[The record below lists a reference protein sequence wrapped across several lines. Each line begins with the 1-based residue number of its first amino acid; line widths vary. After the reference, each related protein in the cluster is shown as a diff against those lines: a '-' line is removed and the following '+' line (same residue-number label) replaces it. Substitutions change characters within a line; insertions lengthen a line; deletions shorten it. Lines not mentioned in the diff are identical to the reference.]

1 MQGCF
6 IYMEVLDVANKE
18 TDVKQQGK
26 KPFPK
31 SKQKTIKKQGKTK
44 AEKVKKQRQ
53 TLAKINTA
61 RSEKEKSLVKEYNK
75 QRSRLKAAVKRAE
88 KRGYSFSD
96 FIPEPKYVVTKSE
109 VERLKRI
116 KGQEFYKYGK
126 YYDLKQHKYISG
138 IERRKQE
145 QKNAARKAA
154 ETRKAR
160 KHKIYGGPDKIDD
173 KIYGG
178 PDEVDD
184 VLQYLF
190 ELIANWQPDVRWSK
204 RFAEIKEHDKN
215 VMANVIRGAINDI
228 GEREVARNCQEHA
241 AEVKELAWNICYGN
255 SGSNKDMDTNA
266 DIVRLVAIIRGRALT
281 PDESKELQ
289 DIADS
294 L

>member
-1 MQGCF
+1 M
-6 IYMEVLDVANKE
+6 ANKE

-53 TLAKINTA
+53 TSAKINTA

-75 QRSRLKAAVKRAE
+75 QRRRLKEAVKRAE

-96 FIPEPKYVVTKSE
+96 FIPDPKYVVTKSE

-126 YYDLKQHKYISG
+126 YYDIKQHKYISG
-138 IERRKQE
+138 IERKKQE
-145 QKNAARKAA
+145 QKIAARKAA
-154 ETRKAR
+154 ETRKRR
-160 KHKIYGGPDKIDD
+160 KNFVDLGYRGPEPDD
-173 KIYGG
+173 A
-178 PDEVDD
+178 DD
-184 VLQYLF
+184 ILQYLF
-190 ELIANWQPDVRWSK
+190 ELVAGWRPDIRWSAS
-204 RFAEIKEHDKN
+204 FSEIKNRDKN
-215 VMANVIRGAINDI
+215 IMANIIKGAINDI
-228 GEREVARNCQEHA
+228 GKQQVARNCQAHA
-241 AEVKELAWNICYGN
+241 AEIKELAWYICYGY
-255 SGSNKDMDTNA
+255 SGSDRDRNTNA
-266 DIVRLVAIIRGRALT
+266 DIVKLSTIIRGRSLT

-294 L
+294 LAYETTEE

>member
-1 MQGCF
+1 M
-6 IYMEVLDVANKE
+6 ANKE

-53 TLAKINTA
+53 ISAKINTA

-96 FIPEPKYVVTKSE
+96 FIPGPKYVVTKSE

-126 YYDLKQHKYISG
+126 YYDLKEHKYISG
-138 IERRKQE
+138 IARKKQE
-145 QKNAARKAA
+145 QKAAAQKAA
-154 ETRKAR
+154 QTRLKKRTSSTRTEA
-160 KHKIYGGPDKIDD
+160 GQPPND
-173 KIYGG
+173 
-178 PDEVDD
+178 VDD

-190 ELIANWQPDVRWSK
+190 ELIANWKPDVRWSK

-215 VMANVIRGAINDI
+215 VMANAIRGAINDL
-228 GEREVARNCQEHA
+228 GERQVARNCQAHA

-255 SGSNKDMDTNA
+255 SGDKKDRETNA
-266 DIVRLVAIIRGRALT
+266 DIVKLVAIIRGRALT

-294 L
+294 FAYENTEE

>member
-1 MQGCF
+1 M
-6 IYMEVLDVANKE
+6 ANKE

-31 SKQKTIKKQGKTK
+31 GKQKTIKKQGKTK

-53 TLAKINTA
+53 TSAKINTA
-61 RSEKEKSLVKEYNK
+61 RSEKEKALVKEYNK

-96 FIPEPKYVVTKSE
+96 FIPGPKYVVTKSE

-116 KGQEFYKYGK
+116 KGQDFYKYGK

-138 IERRKQE
+138 IERKKQE
-145 QKNAARKAA
+145 QKISARKAA
-154 ETRKAR
+154 ETRKR
-160 KHKIYGGPDKIDD
+160 NKNKV
-173 KIYGG
+173 YGG
-178 PDEVDD
+178 PDEVDNKVYGGPDEVYD

-190 ELIANWQPDVRWSK
+190 ELVAGWSPDIRWSDSFSEVK
-204 RFAEIKEHDKN
+204 NRDKN
-215 VMANVIRGAINDI
+215 IMANIIKGAINDI
-228 GEREVARNCQEHA
+228 GKQQVARNCQAHA
-241 AEVKELAWNICYGN
+241 AEIKELAWYICYGY
-255 SGSNKDMDTNA
+255 SGSDRDRNTNA
-266 DIVRLVAIIRGRALT
+266 DIVKLSTIIRGRSLT

-294 L
+294 LAYETTEE

>member
-1 MQGCF
+1 M
-6 IYMEVLDVANKE
+6 ANKE
-18 TDVKQQGK
+18 TDVKQHGK
-26 KPFPK
+26 QSFPK
-31 SKQKTIKKQGKTK
+31 SKQKTIKKRSKTK

-53 TLAKINTA
+53 TLAKINIA

-126 YYDLKQHKYISG
+126 YYDIKQHKYISG
-138 IERRKQE
+138 IERKKQE
-145 QKNAARKAA
+145 QKIAARKAA
-154 ETRKAR
+154 ETRKRR
-160 KHKIYGGPDKIDD
+160 KNFVDLGYRGPEPDD
-173 KIYGG
+173 A
-178 PDEVDD
+178 DD

-190 ELIANWQPDVRWSK
+190 ELVAGWRPDVRWSAS
-204 RFAEIKEHDKN
+204 FSEIKNRDKN
-215 VMANVIRGAINDI
+215 IMANIIKGAINDI
-228 GEREVARNCQEHA
+228 GKQQVARNCQAHA
-241 AEVKELAWNICYGN
+241 AEIKELAWYICYGY
-255 SGSNKDMDTNA
+255 SGSDRDRNTNA
-266 DIVRLVAIIRGRALT
+266 DIVKLSTIIRGRSLT

-294 L
+294 LAYETTEE

>member
-1 MQGCF
+1 M
-6 IYMEVLDVANKE
+6 ANKE

-44 AEKVKKQRQ
+44 AEKVKKQRH

-126 YYDLKQHKYISG
+126 YYDIKQHKYISG
-138 IERRKQE
+138 IERKKQE
-145 QKNAARKAA
+145 QKIAARKAA
-154 ETRKAR
+154 ETRKRR
-160 KHKIYGGPDKIDD
+160 KNFVDLGYRGPEPDD
-173 KIYGG
+173 A
-178 PDEVDD
+178 DD

-190 ELIANWQPDVRWSK
+190 ELVAGWRPDVRWSAS
-204 RFAEIKEHDKN
+204 FSEIKNRDKN
-215 VMANVIRGAINDI
+215 IMANIIKGAINDI
-228 GEREVARNCQEHA
+228 GKQQVARNCQAHA
-241 AEVKELAWNICYGN
+241 AEIKELAWYICYGY
-255 SGSNKDMDTNA
+255 SGSDRDRNTNA
-266 DIVRLVAIIRGRALT
+266 DIVKLSTIIRGRSLT

-294 L
+294 LAYETTEE

>member
-1 MQGCF
+1 M
-6 IYMEVLDVANKE
+6 ANKE

-53 TLAKINTA
+53 STAKINTA
-61 RSEKEKSLVKEYNK
+61 RSEKEKYLLKEYNK

-96 FIPEPKYVVTKSE
+96 FIPEPKHVVTKSE

-126 YYDLKQHKYISG
+126 YYDIKQHKYISG
-138 IERRKQE
+138 IERKKQE
-145 QKNAARKAA
+145 QKIAARKAA
-154 ETRKAR
+154 ETRKRR
-160 KHKIYGGPDKIDD
+160 KNFVDLGYRGPEPDD
-173 KIYGG
+173 A
-178 PDEVDD
+178 DD

-190 ELIANWQPDVRWSK
+190 ELVAGWRADIRWSAS
-204 RFAEIKEHDKN
+204 FSEIKNRDKN
-215 VMANVIRGAINDI
+215 IMANIIKGAINDI
-228 GEREVARNCQEHA
+228 GKQQVARNCQAHA
-241 AEVKELAWNICYGN
+241 AEIKELAWYICYGY
-255 SGSNKDMDTNA
+255 SGSDRDRNTNA
-266 DIVRLVAIIRGRALT
+266 DIVKLSTIIRGRSLT

-294 L
+294 LAYETTEE

>member
-1 MQGCF
+1 M
-6 IYMEVLDVANKE
+6 ANKE

-31 SKQKTIKKQGKTK
+31 SKQKSIKKQGKTK

-53 TLAKINTA
+53 TSAKINTS

-96 FIPEPKYVVTKSE
+96 FIPAPKYVVTKSE

-126 YYDLKQHKYISG
+126 YYDIKQHKYISG
-138 IERRKQE
+138 IERKKQE
-145 QKNAARKAA
+145 QKIAARKAA
-154 ETRKAR
+154 ETRKRR
-160 KHKIYGGPDKIDD
+160 KNFVDLGYRGPEPDD
-173 KIYGG
+173 A
-178 PDEVDD
+178 DD

-190 ELIANWQPDVRWSK
+190 ELVAGWRADIRWSAS
-204 RFAEIKEHDKN
+204 FSEIKNRDKN
-215 VMANVIRGAINDI
+215 IMANIIKGAINDI
-228 GEREVARNCQEHA
+228 GKQQVARNCQAHA
-241 AEVKELAWNICYGN
+241 AEIKELAWYICYGY
-255 SGSNKDMDTNA
+255 SGSDRDRNTNA
-266 DIVRLVAIIRGRALT
+266 DIVKLSTIIRGRSLT

-294 L
+294 LAYETTEE

>member
-1 MQGCF
+1 M
-6 IYMEVLDVANKE
+6 ANKE
-18 TDVKQQGK
+18 TDVKQQAK

-53 TLAKINTA
+53 TSAKINTA
-61 RSEKEKSLVKEYNK
+61 RSEKEKALVKEYNK

-126 YYDLKQHKYISG
+126 YYDIKQHKYISG
-138 IERRKQE
+138 IERKKQE
-145 QKNAARKAA
+145 QKAAARKAA
-154 ETRKAR
+154 ETRKRR
-160 KHKIYGGPDKIDD
+160 KNFVDLGYRGPEPDD
-173 KIYGG
+173 A
-178 PDEVDD
+178 DD

-190 ELIANWQPDVRWSK
+190 ELVAGWRADIRWSAS
-204 RFAEIKEHDKN
+204 FSEIKNRDKN
-215 VMANVIRGAINDI
+215 IMANIIKGAINDI
-228 GEREVARNCQEHA
+228 GKQQVARNCQAHA
-241 AEVKELAWNICYGN
+241 AEIKELAWYICYGY
-255 SGSNKDMDTNA
+255 SGSDRDRNTNA
-266 DIVRLVAIIRGRALT
+266 DIVKLSTIIRGRSLT

-294 L
+294 LAYETTEE